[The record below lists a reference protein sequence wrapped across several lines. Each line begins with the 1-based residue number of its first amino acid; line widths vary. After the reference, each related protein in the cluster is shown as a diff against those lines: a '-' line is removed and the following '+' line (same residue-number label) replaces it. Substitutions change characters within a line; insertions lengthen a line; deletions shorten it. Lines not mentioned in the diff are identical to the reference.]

1 MISKGLMILRLTAGN
16 TSRPLGNIGRMAV
29 LISPDFGYRL
39 TTHNLFFHP
48 PNLLRLRSIE
58 P

>member
-1 MISKGLMILRLTAGN
+1 MISKGLMTAGN